1 MGSVVFSNPSKGQSQ
16 VMQNSKATIATSLIN
31 QIKNSI
37 NPQQTFNEL
46 LSSNP
51 EMQEGQQLVN
61 KYGNGDPKAAFFALA
76 KEKGIDPSA
85 IMSQLGL
92 Q

>member
-1 MGSVVFSNPSKGQSQ
+1 
-16 VMQNSKATIATSLIN
+16 
-31 QIKNSI
+31 
-37 NPQQTFNEL
+37 
-46 LSSNP
+46 
-51 EMQEGQQLVN
+51 MQEGQQLVN

-92 Q
+92 H